1 MLRGNAAKHA
11 QIPFHGRRETE
22 QRDVFHEHKHALLS
36 DLAEIFVRV
45 MQQATVCLKVKGE
58 ERFAFFF
65 CSIGLRAKRRRSDDR
80 DFLEITSYATYF
92 LSI

>member
-36 DLAEIFVRV
+36 DLAEIFVCF
-45 MQQATVCLKVKGE
+45 MQQATGFKCQRRGTICVFL
-58 ERFAFFF
+58 F
-65 CSIGLRAKRRRSDDR
+65 CSIGLLA
-80 DFLEITSYATYF
+80 
-92 LSI
+92 